1 MVAQF
6 RSIGQALVLLAA
18 VPFAFTGAVMALL
31 LTGTPMSVSGGIGL
45 LMLIGIVVTNTIVL
59 IDLVN
64 QYRRRG
70 LSVAEAVVEGGRL
83 RVRPIVMTAISTVG
97 ALTPIALGLG
107 SSSMLIAQSLA
118 IVTIGG
124 LVSST
129 LLSLAIIPALYT
141 ILEETKQRWSERRG
155 RRGKGRQETT
165 RDHFPPKPQNEEG
178 LTSENPADEFH
189 ETAKGSLNAATS
201 SNDEE

>member
-1 MVAQF
+1 
-6 RSIGQALVLLAA
+6 LLAHGCA
-18 VPFAFTGAVMALL
+18 VPEHRPSARAARRGPLRLHRGGHGAAVDRNPDECLGRNRPSDVDRYRRHQHHRADRP
-31 LTGTPMSVSGGIGL
+31 GQSV
-45 LMLIGIVVTNTIVL
+45 
-59 IDLVN
+59 
-64 QYRRRG
+64 RRRG

-155 RRGKGRQETT
+155 RRGK
-165 RDHFPPKPQNEEG
+165 
-178 LTSENPADEFH
+178 
-189 ETAKGSLNAATS
+189 
-201 SNDEE
+201 